1 MPNKVEK
8 YGLFCWNKIYHHI
21 WPSDRPGGVMLCG
34 EVPELPRK
42 PRDDG
47 SFPWMTKLGVG
58 SYSSQR
64 TVHTSLL
71 SSPPS
76 FSFFTTT
83 LADLAYNWLVFFCCI
98 WSNFAT
104 VRVWSWVGQWFSNL
118 CLNEDWIWPPTLPPS
133 QLWLWGRL
141 PISCSATTQP
151 LQRLPQPLSL
161 FSASPNLDKSK
172 NESLRNTFSYPNK
185 ISCLWVFGERGWLA
199 ELNKATLLSRVCVRQ
214 IFTFANNRV
223 SVSFRRKSPQWRF

>member
-21 WPSDRPGGVMLCG
+21 WPSVRPGDVMLCG

-83 LADLAYNWLVFFCCI
+83 LADFTYNYLVFFCCI

-118 CLNEDWIWPPTLPPS
+118 CLTEDWIWPPTSHPPTLPALTLRPAAD
-133 QLWLWGRL
+133 QLFSNNTTLAKVASTSFLHL
-141 PISCSATTQP
+141 PIWTNLKMRVWEIPFHIPTKSA
-151 LQRLPQPLSL
+151 
-161 FSASPNLDKSK
+161 AC
-172 NESLRNTFSYPNK
+172 ESLEKEDDWQS
-185 ISCLWVFGERGWLA
+185 
-199 ELNKATLLSRVCVRQ
+199 
-214 IFTFANNRV
+214 
-223 SVSFRRKSPQWRF
+223 